1 MRSKKIIVLTIFASL
16 FLLST
21 LSAPVW
27 AWTNGG
33 YTDSGNDP
41 RFATH
46 DWIALHAASLLPAY
60 DSWWITENREQYLL
74 GTELPDNAGHPQ
86 GIGDTALHHVYYDS
100 SESLTDDSAAD
111 RALAEYNLALGF
123 LNEGDYSDAA
133 LHAGIMSHYIVDVGV
148 FGHVMGSGTDW
159 GAEIHHSDYEDR
171 VETRTDEY
179 PTDTFSTY
187 ISYDGTLSEINAYD
201 ASLDIAYDTTFD
213 TDGALTCIWMDT
225 NYDWNDQTFV
235 DRAGESVNLC
245 VNTLADVLHTL
256 YSNMVPDATLASF
269 DAVFR
274 FKPENTV
281 YFVPTGNIYDDSTFY
296 AFYWYRE
303 NPQIITPPTQSSAS
317 NTYFDENGSPL
328 FTGNIVTFGGR
339 FANRVVAYYE
349 DSEIALVGYSWS
361 GTHHLFVRI
370 SDGSTI
376 YAIDGSTYNADE
388 KDYFV
393 FQVYRDGDRYILS
406 EWGICAEGTYA
417 GGVCFIDIILP
428 NIQDCTNQYYI
439 YSWTDL
445 NDDDMPQQNEI
456 SQLTS
461 G

>member
-1 MRSKKIIVLTIFASL
+1 MRGKKIIVLFIFTFL

-27 AWTNGG
+27 AWKNGG
-33 YTDSGNDP
+33 YTDPDNNPKFG
-41 RFATH
+41 TH
-46 DWIALHAASLLPAY
+46 DWIALQATNWLPEEER
-60 DSWWITENREQYLL
+60 WWILKSLDQYLL
-74 GTELPDNAGHPQ
+74 GNELPDNAGHPL

-100 SESLTDDSAAD
+100 SESLTDDSSAV
-111 RALAEYNLALGF
+111 RALTEYDLALGF
-123 LNEGDYSDAA
+123 LNEGDYSAAA

-159 GAEIHHSDYEDR
+159 GAEVHHSDYEDR

-187 ISYDGTLSEINAYD
+187 ISYDGTLSEIDAYD

-213 TDGALTCIWMDT
+213 TDGTLTCVWMDA
-225 NYDWNDQTFV
+225 NYDWNNQIFV

-256 YSNMVPDATLASF
+256 YSNMVPDATLACF
-269 DAVFR
+269 DALFR
-274 FKPENTV
+274 YKPENTV
-281 YFVPTGNIYDDSTFY
+281 YFVPTGNIYDDSTLY
-296 AFYWYRE
+296 AFYSYRE
-303 NPQIITPPTQSSAS
+303 NPQIIAPPTQKLAS
-317 NTYFDENGSPL
+317 DAYVDADGKPL
-328 FTGNIVTFGGR
+328 FTGNIITFGGR
-339 FANRVVAYYE
+339 FANRMVRYYE
-349 DSEIALVGYSWS
+349 DSESALVGYAWS

-370 SDGSTI
+370 SDGSTL
-376 YAIDGSTYNADE
+376 YAVEGSTYDAAE

-393 FQVYRDGDRYILS
+393 FQVYRDGARYILS

-417 GGVCFIDIILP
+417 GGVCFIDEILP
-428 NIQDCTNQYYI
+428 NIQNLKNQYYI